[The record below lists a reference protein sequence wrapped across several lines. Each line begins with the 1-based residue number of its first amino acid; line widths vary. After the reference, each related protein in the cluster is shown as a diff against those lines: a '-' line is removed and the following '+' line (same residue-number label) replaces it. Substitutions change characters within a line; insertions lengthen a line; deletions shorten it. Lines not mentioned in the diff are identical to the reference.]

1 MISKND
7 YIIDFDRVNQLTTSI
22 YDDPND
28 KSNPFVAGKFAFSV
42 SRKVIKEYIDIF
54 QSISEQ
60 NVRRNT
66 TSDRIEHIVKT
77 LEYNGI
83 LIHKSSIRDKK
94 INDILE

>member
-28 KSNPFVAGKFAFSV
+28 QSSPFVVGKFAFSV
-42 SRKVIKEYIDIF
+42 SRKIIKDYIEVF
-54 QSISEQ
+54 QSVSE
-60 NVRRNT
+60 RNK
-66 TSDRIEHIVKT
+66 TSDKIEHIVNT

-83 LIHKSSIRDKK
+83 LIHKSTIRDKK
-94 INDILE
+94 INEILE

>member
-1 MISKND
+1 MNKND

-42 SRKVIKEYIDIF
+42 SRKVIREYIDIF
-54 QSISEQ
+54 QSFSGS
-60 NVRRNT
+60 VRST
-66 TSDRIEHIVKT
+66 AIDKIEHIVNT

-83 LIHKSSIRDKK
+83 LIHKSTLRDKK
-94 INDILE
+94 INNILE

>member
-1 MISKND
+1 MNKND
-7 YIIDFDRVNQLTTSI
+7 YVIDFDRVNQLTTSI

-28 KSNPFVAGKFAFSV
+28 KSNPFVVGKFAFSV

-54 QSISEQ
+54 HQQS
-60 NVRRNT
+60 RN
-66 TSDRIEHIVKT
+66 SSNDKIEHIVNT

-83 LIHKSSIRDKK
+83 LIHKSTLRDKK

>member
-1 MISKND
+1 MDKND
-7 YIIDFDRVNQLTTSI
+7 YIIDFDRVNRLTTTI

-54 QSISEQ
+54 HQSRNIS
-60 NVRRNT
+60 
-66 TSDRIEHIVKT
+66 SDIEHIVNT

-83 LIHKSSIRDKK
+83 LIHKSTIRDKK

>member
-54 QSISEQ
+54 HQS
-60 NVRRNT
+60 RKANT
-66 TSDRIEHIVKT
+66 TLISSDIEHIVNT

-83 LIHKSSIRDKK
+83 LIHKSTIRDKK

>member
-42 SRKVIKEYIDIF
+42 SRKVIKEYIDAF
-54 QSISEQ
+54 QSISE
-60 NVRRNT
+60 RNT
-66 TSDRIEHIVKT
+66 TSNNIEHIVNT

-83 LIHKSSIRDKK
+83 LIHKSTIRDKK

>member
-22 YDDPND
+22 YDDPSD
-28 KSNPFVAGKFAFSV
+28 QSSPFVVGKFAFSV
-42 SRKVIKEYIDIF
+42 SRKVIKDYIEAF
-54 QSISEQ
+54 QSVSE
-60 NVRRNT
+60 RNT
-66 TSDRIEHIVKT
+66 TSDRIEHIVNT

-83 LIHKSSIRDKK
+83 LIHKSTIRDKK

>member
-1 MISKND
+1 MNTND

-28 KSNPFVAGKFAFSV
+28 KSEYRSDGKFAYSV
-42 SRKVIKEYIDIF
+42 SRKFIREYIDVF
-54 QSISEQ
+54 QSFSGS
-60 NVRRNT
+60 VRNT
-66 TSDRIEHIVKT
+66 TIDKIEHIVNT

-83 LIHKSSIRDKK
+83 LIHKSTIRDKK

>member
-28 KSNPFVAGKFAFSV
+28 QSSPFVVGKFAFSV
-42 SRKVIKEYIDIF
+42 SRKIIKDYIEVF
-54 QSISEQ
+54 QSGSE
-60 NVRRNT
+60 RNKA
-66 TSDRIEHIVKT
+66 SDKIEHIVNT

-83 LIHKSSIRDKK
+83 LIHKSTIRDKK

>member
-22 YDDPND
+22 YDDPTD
-28 KSNPFVAGKFAFSV
+28 QSSPFVVGKFAFSV
-42 SRKVIKEYIDIF
+42 SRKVIKDYIEAF
-54 QSISEQ
+54 QSISE
-60 NVRRNT
+60 RNT
-66 TSDRIEHIVKT
+66 KSDRIEHIVNT

>member
-28 KSNPFVAGKFAFSV
+28 QSSPFVVGKFAFSV
-42 SRKVIKEYIDIF
+42 SRKIIKDYIEVF
-54 QSISEQ
+54 QSVSE
-60 NVRRNT
+60 RNKA
-66 TSDRIEHIVKT
+66 SDKIEHIVNT

-83 LIHKSSIRDKK
+83 LIHKSTIRDKK
-94 INDILE
+94 INQILE